1 MNDGYSLCFNKWALD
16 KDIKNELGLLLII
29 SSLCAERGYCYANNQ
44 YLADIFGITEI
55 SISSKISKLQKKGYI
70 EIEYEKRGCEVI
82 SRKIRL
88 KNILTDDYKIFKS
101 TIKKNFKDN
110 NIIDNNI
117 IKNNNINII
126 IKKSFKKPTI
136 DEIKEYCLER
146 KNDIDPD
153 MFYNFYESKDWMIGK
168 NKMKDWKACIRTW
181 ERNHKLKEQNV
192 PTWFNDKELEKKGE
206 DKYDE
211 LAKQL
216 TKGTWQP

>member
-1 MNDGYSLCFNKWALD
+1 MENGYSICLNKWALD
-16 KDIKNELGLLLII
+16 KDIKNELNLLLII
-29 SSLCAERGYCYANNQ
+29 SSLCAEKGYCYANNQ

-110 NIIDNNI
+110 NIINNN

-126 IKKSFKKPTI
+126 TKKNFIKPTI
-136 DEIKEYCLER
+136 EEIRDYCNER
-146 KNDIDPD
+146 KNGIDPENFFD
-153 MFYNFYESKDWMIGK
+153 FYESKGWMVGS
-168 NKMKDWKACIRTW
+168 NRMKDWKACVRTW
-181 ERNHKLKEQNV
+181 ERNRKKDDDNL
-192 PTWFNDKELEKKGE
+192 PSWFNQDIKKEVDE
-206 DKYDE
+206 YDE
-211 LAKQL
+211 LAKQYTRGYL
-216 TKGTWQP
+216 DT

>member
-1 MNDGYSLCFNKWALD
+1 MENGYSICLNKWALD
-16 KDIKNELGLLLII
+16 KDIKNELNLLLII
-29 SSLCAERGYCYANNQ
+29 SSLCAEKGYCYANNQ

-110 NIIDNNI
+110 NIINNN

-126 IKKSFKKPTI
+126 TKKNFIKPSI
-136 DEIKEYCLER
+136 EEIRDYCNER
-146 KNDIDPD
+146 KNGIDPENFFD
-153 MFYNFYESKDWMIGK
+153 FYESKGWMVGS
-168 NKMKDWKACIRTW
+168 NKMKDWKACVRTW
-181 ERNHKLKEQNV
+181 ERNRKKDDDNL
-192 PTWFNDKELEKKGE
+192 PSWFNQDIKKEVDE
-206 DKYDE
+206 YDE
-211 LAKQL
+211 LAKQYTRGYL
-216 TKGTWQP
+216 DT